1 MLLLAS
7 MWGASYLFIKVAL
20 EDLSPSWIVFLRTA
34 LATLVLAP
42 IALRAPG
49 LDELRRC
56 AGAIVFLAALQ
67 VAGPFLL
74 ISAGEKE
81 ISSSLAGIL
90 VASAPIFTALLA
102 VWLDREETSRGWS
115 LAGVGIGMVGVG
127 VLLGVDA
134 GGDSGALVGGGMV
147 LLASLGYALG
157 GFFLKRRLSAA
168 PPIGVA
174 AATMLASALL
184 VLPAAVV
191 EAPGSAPAWR
201 PLAAVAALGVLGT
214 GISFAIFYTL
224 IADVGPAR
232 ASLVAYIAPGF
243 AVVYGVVLL
252 GEAVTVATFAG
263 LAMILGGSWLAA
275 EGRPRAPAA
284 PPEAPAAAAAGA
296 EAPPTAPPG
305 ERPSPA

>member
-134 GGDSGALVGGGMV
+134 GGDSGALLGGGMV

>member
-134 GGDSGALVGGGMV
+134 GGDSGALLGGGMV

-243 AVVYGVVLL
+243 AVVYGVALL
-252 GEAVTVATFAG
+252 DERVTLATLAG
-263 LAMILGGSWLAA
+263 LALIVGGSWLAA
-275 EGRPRAPAA
+275 EGRLPGRRPAESHAGLPAPVSTSTPAPGRRAA
-284 PPEAPAAAAAGA
+284 
-296 EAPPTAPPG
+296 
-305 ERPSPA
+305 